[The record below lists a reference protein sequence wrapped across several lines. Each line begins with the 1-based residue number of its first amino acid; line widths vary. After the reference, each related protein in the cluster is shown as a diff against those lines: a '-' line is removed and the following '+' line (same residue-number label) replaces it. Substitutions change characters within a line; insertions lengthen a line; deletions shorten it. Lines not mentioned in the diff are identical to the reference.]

1 MQAADS
7 ISIVEMFSEIA
18 VALDENRAA
27 LSGSSALA
35 NGHGERMSSMF
46 AEIETAI
53 ARLEP
58 AEWPPGRY
66 FDLAAETLLQT
77 NGLEAS
83 LYAAA
88 FRRAGT
94 AVMRQP
100 HLSAEEFG
108 LALSA
113 IASGLS
119 ENANGKPE
127 IEAMSATWEAA
138 AKAFRDAASEGL
150 FSPRRPSG
158 GIERRAGF
166 RAHRKADTALR
177 SIGKPYHP
185 RHARRAGVIQN
196 QRVVGES

>member
-46 AEIETAI
+46 AEIETAF

-127 IEAMSATWEAA
+127 IETMSATWEAA
-138 AKAFRDAASEGL
+138 AKAFRDAAAKG
-150 FSPRRPSG
+150 FSLPDCLQAGSNAAQDFALTVKQTRPFAASASL
-158 GIERRAGF
+158 IIRAM
-166 RAHRKADTALR
+166 RDAL
-177 SIGKPYHP
+177 
-185 RHARRAGVIQN
+185 
-196 QRVVGES
+196 E

>member
-18 VALDENRAA
+18 VALDENLAA

-77 NGLEAS
+77 NGLEVS

-108 LALSA
+108 LALSV

-127 IEAMSATWEAA
+127 IETMSATWEAA
-138 AKAFRDAASEGL
+138 AKAFRDAAAKG
-150 FSPRRPSG
+150 FSLPDCLQAGSNAAQDFALTVKQTRPFAASASL
-158 GIERRAGF
+158 IIRAM
-166 RAHRKADTALR
+166 RDAL
-177 SIGKPYHP
+177 
-185 RHARRAGVIQN
+185 
-196 QRVVGES
+196 E